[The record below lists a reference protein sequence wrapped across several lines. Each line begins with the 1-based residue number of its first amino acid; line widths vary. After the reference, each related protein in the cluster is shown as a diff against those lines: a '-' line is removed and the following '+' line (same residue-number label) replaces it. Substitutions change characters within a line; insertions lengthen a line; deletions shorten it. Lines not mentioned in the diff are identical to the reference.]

1 MVPTDTDPEDPMTTP
16 QPVQISLPGQTHVA
30 HGPHDQTGMYLMHH
44 AFRRDLARFE
54 SAVRQTPVG
63 EHEVWRLLAARWDR
77 FGTVL
82 HHHHEVEDEAIW
94 PVLLEAVRGD
104 EADTATLTAMEA
116 EHEQID
122 PALTACT
129 EAFAAMAAH
138 PCDDHRNALDVHV
151 TTTRAA
157 LLDHLRHE
165 ETEALPAA
173 AAGDDRGAVRRQRG
187 RRREGVPTRLL
198 PFLVPWVA
206 DEVPADVSEHF
217 LREAGTAY
225 AVMLRLLRGRHA
237 RREQRTFRF
246 A

>member
-1 MVPTDTDPEDPMTTP
+1 MTTTP
-16 QPVQISLPGQTHVA
+16 HPVQISLPGQTHVA

-54 SAVRQTPVG
+54 GAVRHTPVG
-63 EHEVWRLLAARWDR
+63 ETEVWRLLAARWGR
-77 FGTVL
+77 FGTAL
-82 HHHHEVEDEAIW
+82 HHHHEVEDQAFW
-94 PVLLEAVRGD
+94 PAMLEAVRDD
-104 EADTATLTAMEA
+104 EAATATLTAMEA

-122 PALTACT
+122 PALRACT
-129 EAFAAMAAH
+129 EAFAAMAGH

-165 ETEALPAA
+165 ETEALPLLQRVMTAEQYAACEAA
-173 AAGDDRGAVRRQRG
+173 AAQGY
-187 RRREGVPTRLL
+187 PPRLI

-206 DEVPADVSEHF
+206 DGVPADVSERF
-217 LREAGTAY
+217 LGEAGAAY
-225 AVMLRLLRGRHA
+225 RLLLRLLRGRHA
-237 RREQRTFRF
+237 RREHRVFRF

>member
-1 MVPTDTDPEDPMTTP
+1 MTTP
-16 QPVQISLPGQTHVA
+16 HPVQISLPGQTHVA

-54 SAVRQTPVG
+54 SAVRHTPVRETG
-63 EHEVWRLLAARWDR
+63 VWRLLAARWDR
-77 FGTVL
+77 FGVVL
-82 HHHHEVEDEAIW
+82 HHHHEVEDHAFW
-94 PVLLEAVRGD
+94 PVMLEAVRD
-104 EADTATLTAMEA
+104 DDVAAATLAAMEA
-116 EHEQID
+116 EHGQID

-151 TTTRAA
+151 TSTRAA

-165 ETEALPAA
+165 ETEALPLLQRVMTDEQYAACEAA
-173 AAGDDRGAVRRQRG
+173 AAKGYPAK
-187 RRREGVPTRLL
+187 LL

-206 DEVPADVSEHF
+206 DDVPADVSEHF
-217 LREAGTAY
+217 LAQAGPAY

-237 RREQRTFRF
+237 RREQRVFRY

>member
-1 MVPTDTDPEDPMTTP
+1 MTTP

-63 EHEVWRLLAARWDR
+63 EHETWRLLAARWDR

-82 HHHHEVEDEAIW
+82 HHHHAVEDEAIW
-94 PVLLEAVRGD
+94 PVLLEAVDGD

-116 EHEQID
+116 EHGQID
-122 PALTACT
+122 PALAACT
-129 EAFAAMAAH
+129 AAFAAMAAH

-165 ETEALPAA
+165 ETEALPLLQRVMTEEQFAASEAA
-173 AAGDDRGAVRRQRG
+173 AEKGYPA
-187 RRREGVPTRLL
+187 RLL

-237 RREQRTFRF
+237 RREQRVFRF